1 MLRTSSLNLF
11 YWLLGTYGELLTFKM
26 VTGYCFQCVCA
37 QITKVEVGEEDLL
50 YLAFWTL
57 VQMLRIFL
65 YSHHEK
71 RKRIDVCCSLQYSP
85 SFRR

>member
-57 VQMLRIFL
+57 LCKCSEFFCIVTMKK
-65 YSHHEK
+65 EK
-71 RKRIDVCCSLQYSP
+71 E
-85 SFRR
+85 